1 MYSLSNTLKFILLI
15 VFFIYEFWTF
25 KNKKSLKYKLSQLV
39 IVILISI
46 FILIFTYFFKFIG
59 YYFIFFI
66 LALELSLLGIILIC
80 IFEILLMLLSHEL
93 NLKKLTVLLFMS
105 IALALIYYLGQKAF

>member
-1 MYSLSNTLKFILLI
+1 MIILFL
-15 VFFIYEFWTF
+15 IYEFWTF
-25 KNKKSLKYKLSQLV
+25 KNKKSLKYKLSPLV
-39 IVILISI
+39 ILVLISI
-46 FILIFTYFFKFIG
+46 FVLVFASFFKFIG

-66 LALELSLLGIILIC
+66 LALELSLIGIILVC
-80 IFEILLMLLSHEL
+80 IFEIFLMIVSHEL